1 MEMIMTRAKGQVY
14 TTDAA
19 RFDEEARAEPDVNEE
34 LRIKAESQK
43 AIAGVY
49 QKENGRLA
57 EEMKSALVLLT
68 HLAKKVQQVDQSQ
81 LDWKKYIKEACDDFL
96 FKQETLN
103 LNPDSETMLN
113 ALIRKA
119 GYTPESPEG
128 LQVAAIAKSQG
139 KLKDAS
145 ERFNDRIGKIYRFCR
160 CYGLSREPCIFMREK
175 RTLKGELTF
184 AELEDFAKLCVN
196 YVTNNSDLFLGT
208 YWHVWEGTPFSSPG
222 FVKCAALWDS
232 EFDGSLPIALFP
244 DQLLVILAARCRSG
258 KATVTVRV
266 IGATS
271 TDKQISLSPVS
282 WSKIVQ
288 GSDPVSVTY
297 KRTNCHS
304 TLGSAVRVRSTRRR
318 GTSTFVGLAGP
329 GTLKAVEISAD
340 GKEWEKLTRDGSK
353 AIWGIKGKEAKEVVG
368 AKKAVSV
375 RLTAGH
381 TLEKITLDK
390 VIPADWKPQT
400 LYSSKTNFKKLMAES
415 K

>member
-184 AELEDFAKLCVN
+184 AELEDFAKLVFGHLVACVGGHA
-196 YVTNNSDLFLGT
+196 VLQSR
-208 YWHVWEGTPFSSPG
+208 
-222 FVKCAALWDS
+222 
-232 EFDGSLPIALFP
+232 
-244 DQLLVILAARCRSG
+244 RCRSG